1 MNTKNLMLAAA
12 MTAVMAGP
20 VAVAGNDAP
29 ASSAGQAQ
37 AAMPASGAP
46 MTQVEM
52 LQRMQDMRRQ
62 HMEMMQ
68 NNPQGMPAM
77 GPRTGMMNPEMMQ
90 QMQDM
95 RQQRMEMMQNAPQG
109 MPPMGPGAGRMSP
122 EMMQQMQDMHRQKM
136 EMMQSNAAARS
147 PMAAQ
152 APASEQ
158 PVAQPDSADMPSAPA
173 VGDMAERQAACAKM
187 HRGGGMPG
195 MQGMGMG
202 KQRMMAM
209 KQQHMQT
216 MEQRLA
222 NIEALLQELVDL
234 QKAR

>member
-1 MNTKNLMLAAA
+1 MNTKNLMFAAV

-20 VAVAGNDAP
+20 VAIAGNDAP

-122 EMMQQMQDMHRQKM
+122 EMMQQMQAMHRQKM
-136 EMMQSNAAARS
+136 EMMQSCIWRGQDEPGNDAADAGHAS
-147 PMAAQ
+147 SEDGDDAVQCCSHAANGR
-152 APASEQ
+152 AS
-158 PVAQPDSADMPSAPA
+158 A
-173 VGDMAERQAACAKM
+173 
-187 HRGGGMPG
+187 
-195 MQGMGMG
+195 
-202 KQRMMAM
+202 
-209 KQQHMQT
+209 
-216 MEQRLA
+216 
-222 NIEALLQELVDL
+222 
-234 QKAR
+234 